1 MRHRELVKHKCTT
14 DKNVVNILK
23 RRQEKQ
29 LVNATIQQKTA
40 VRLPQHYSHDV
51 LGDEKVQ
58 MI

>member
-1 MRHRELVKHKCTT
+1 MWHRELVKHKCTT

-40 VRLPQHYSHDV
+40 VHLPQNYSHGV
-51 LGDEKVQ
+51 RGDKQGQ
-58 MI
+58 ML